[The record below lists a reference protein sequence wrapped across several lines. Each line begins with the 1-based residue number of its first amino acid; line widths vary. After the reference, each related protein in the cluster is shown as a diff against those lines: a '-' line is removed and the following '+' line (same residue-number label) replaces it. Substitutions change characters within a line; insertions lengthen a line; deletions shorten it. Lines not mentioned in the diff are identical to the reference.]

1 MNPEQAAALRKPFPP
16 EAIGKLP
23 KAGVK
28 LDYVGH
34 AAVTARLLEVD
45 PEWSWEPVAFT
56 EAGEPRI
63 VIAGKEAWLWIRLTV
78 AGVTRL
84 GVGVAPLA
92 SFELPK
98 QLISDALRNAAMRF
112 GVALDLWA
120 KEDISHTSVE
130 QAEAEVHP
138 TRSDG
143 IVVRQPTATYEI
155 KTVEVDDTLAVRRRE
170 LTARAK
176 ALPSKLV
183 ADARKAA
190 DLPLIKDSDGG
201 ALAAWENA
209 ILGLET
215 ETRPM

>member
-1 MNPEQAAALRKPFPP
+1 MKPEQAAALRKPFPP

-130 QAEAEVHP
+130 QADPPA
-138 TRSDG
+138 R
-143 IVVRQPTATYEI
+143 
-155 KTVEVDDTLAVRRRE
+155 VDDTLAVRRRE

-190 DLPLIKDSDGG
+190 NLPLIKDSDGA